1 MRRGF
6 VLGKFMPPHAGH
18 LFLCES
24 AAAMVDELT
33 VLVCWLPDDPIPG
46 EQRLAWM
53 RELLPGPRVIGH
65 GAPVPQRPEDS
76 ADFWPVWRAI
86 VAEAHPEPIDL
97 LFAGEAYGAEL
108 ARQVGGTFVPLG
120 ARALSADPDGL
131 GGVSATAIRADPF
144 GQWRWLPPPVRA
156 HYAHRIVLHGVES
169 TGKSVLAE
177 RLARQ
182 FGTVWV
188 PEYGRT
194 HAETHGVKMDEADLL
209 LIGEA
214 QAATIAAAARA
225 CTARVFADTD
235 ALMTAA
241 WARMMLG
248 TVPPA
253 LLAHAKADLYLHCAA
268 DVPWVD
274 DGTRIYGEDDTRR
287 RFDGWCREVLAEA
300 GVRWVEL
307 SGDWDARFAA
317 AVAAVEALQPPGN
330 PAAPATFDLR
340 EMREY

>member
-1 MRRGF
+1 MTRGL

-24 AAAMVDELT
+24 AAAMVDRLT

-46 EQRLAWM
+46 DQRLAWM
-53 RELLPGPRVIGH
+53 RGLLPHANVVGH
-65 GAPVPQRPEDS
+65 GVAVPQHPDDS

-97 LFAGEAYGAEL
+97 LFAGEDYGAEL
-108 ARQVGGTFVPLG
+108 ARQVGGTFVALG
-120 ARALSADPDGL
+120 ARALAADPDGL

-144 GQWRWLPPPVRA
+144 GQWRWLPPPVRS

-177 RLARQ
+177 QLARH
-182 FGTVWV
+182 FRTLWV

-194 HAETHGVKMDEADLL
+194 HAEVHGGDMDEADLI

-214 QAATIAAAARA
+214 QSATIAAGARA

-248 TVPPA
+248 HVPNA
-253 LLAHAKADLYLHCAA
+253 LLAHRKADLYLHCAA
-268 DVPWVD
+268 DVPWID
-274 DGTRIYGEDDTRR
+274 DGTRLYGADDIRR
-287 RFDGWCREVLAEA
+287 RFDGWCRDMLVES

-307 SGDWDARFAA
+307 SGDWDTRFAA
-317 AVAAVEALQPPGN
+317 AVTAVEALQPPGN
-330 PAAPATFDLR
+330 PATLATFDTFARR
-340 EMREY
+340 E